1 MMRAAEVCAFAHPEA
16 LLTCTPAGLIMIFGG
31 CDNKG
36 AFCGDLHIFN
46 IEGNRWHQLE
56 AKGFAN
62 QYITC

>member
-1 MMRAAEVCAFAHPEA
+1 
-16 LLTCTPAGLIMIFGG
+16 MIFGG

-56 AKGFAN
+56 AKGFTS
-62 QYITC
+62 QC